1 MICSVRVS
9 NPCARL
15 AEVRVTK
22 GTISL
27 TLEHTSSELD
37 NCTHLSDKPLPLVP
51 TNISPLVVSNL
62 NKIYKGGLQAN
73 ADINMTATS
82 NEILGV
88 LGPNGAGKTT
98 LIRQITTEL
107 TPTSGDIQIL
117 GKSVVSEPAAVKALL
132 GIMPQEATLFEY
144 LTVHQHLRIFAKL
157 RGISAK
163 EAGKRAD
170 ELTKDLDLLAYRNI
184 VISNLST
191 GLKQRVLV
199 GIAAISHPPVLVLD
213 EPTTGLDPQSRRTL
227 WSLLREYQRSG
238 AFVLLT
244 THSMEE
250 AEALCDRVGI
260 IKDGRLL
267 ALDTVDNLRVNNGFE
282 FKITYYPNGTNT
294 KGTTVYG
301 TDDQELVA
309 QMNALEV
316 KQFTVSRTTLED
328 IYLALTG
335 GLDEFDA
342 WSS

>member
-1 MICSVRVS
+1 LANTALELNSYTNLKDN
-9 NPCARL
+9 NPL
-15 AEVRVTK
+15 
-22 GTISL
+22 
-27 TLEHTSSELD
+27 
-37 NCTHLSDKPLPLVP
+37 LVQ
-51 TNISPLVVSNL
+51 TDESPLVVSNL
-62 NKIYKGGLQAN
+62 NKIYKGGFQAN
-73 ADINMTATS
+73 TDISLRANS
-82 NEILGV
+82 GEILGI

-107 TPTSGDIQIL
+107 TPTSGDIL
-117 GKSVVSEPAAVKALL
+117 VMGCSVVSEAAEVKALL
-132 GIMPQEATLFEY
+132 GIMPQETTLFDY

-157 RGISAK
+157 RGIPPN

-170 ELTKDLDLLAYRNI
+170 ELTEDLNLVLHRN
-184 VISNLST
+184 VAISKLSG

-227 WSLLREYQRSG
+227 WSLLKEYQRSG

-267 ALDTVDNLRVNNGFE
+267 ALDTVDNLRASNGFE
-282 FKITYYPNGTNT
+282 FKITYYPDGLNT
-294 KGTTVYG
+294 KGITIYG
-301 TDDQELVA
+301 ADDQDLVSQA
-309 QMNALEV
+309 NAIGV
-316 KQFTVSRTTLED
+316 QQFTVSRTTLED

-335 GLDEFDA
+335 GLDEFDD
-342 WSS
+342 W